1 MHQSSLCRWKIGKL
15 KGEKTNQHSR
25 TANMRCSLKES
36 TVFDSDESDSIL
48 SPPKKSKYEAACN
61 SSARLDILE
70 SEVKRLKRK
79 VKSLENREKENLQN
93 KEEFNNIS
101 NGVQG
106 LRHLSM
112 KTISSYQKLIR
123 SAYQLC
129 GRDVADAIIY
139 HGLSDYLEVSRAY
152 NDMGHFIKKMTNLE
166 LELKRLENKDGI
178 GAAATRVVEEVLP
191 TTKGGRSSTQNSNI
205 NTKARA
211 KAAKGARTSMIIA
224 DGCVQDITIPG
235 EVASLDTNMPLAS
248 IKSVQQMNLDNR
260 MHRHMNEYDL
270 KSSALTE
277 SGLKRTGPWKSMMT
291 IDEDTIEELLDNII
305 QKIISTNRIGVEKN
319 WSLEIHDDH

>member
-1 MHQSSLCRWKIGKL
+1 MKL
-15 KGEKTNQHSR
+15 IQQTRINSNNNR
-25 TANMRCSLKES
+25 RAFDYVLKRKDLVVEI
-36 TVFDSDESDSIL
+36 DSDESDSIL

-61 SSARLDILE
+61 SSA
-70 SEVKRLKRK
+70 
-79 VKSLENREKENLQN
+79 
-93 KEEFNNIS
+93 
-101 NGVQG
+101 
-106 LRHLSM
+106 
-112 KTISSYQKLIR
+112 R

-178 GAAATRVVEEVLP
+178 GAAATSVVEEVLP

-260 MHRHMNEYDL
+260 MHRHMND
-270 KSSALTE
+270 
-277 SGLKRTGPWKSMMT
+277 
-291 IDEDTIEELLDNII
+291 
-305 QKIISTNRIGVEKN
+305 
-319 WSLEIHDDH
+319 